1 MSVSFEQAQ
10 ASAIVCWRQLLRKLD
25 TLTPQQATG
34 QHNAVLKF
42 VAEGTQ
48 TPHGFQ
54 SIVEFFTADFPMG
67 LAARQEIFGANIED
81 ILSLNIL
88 QDFPSTLFTSHE
100 DPHIAQ
106 RIAHHQLYLQVHK
119 NIEREYRTSKLENF
133 LSSSERFVIDLD
145 QIDELKKQLMVYTVV
160 SDEYLPWVIDKI
172 VACSFQQVCVL
183 SELETQTLHTLGQE
197 ATASSPFSQL
207 LEQRRTSSPSSLH
220 SAKIR

>member
-25 TLTPQQATG
+25 SLTPQQATG

-42 VAEGTQ
+42 VSEGTH

-67 LAARQEIFGANIED
+67 LAARQEIFCANIED

-88 QDFPSTLFTSHE
+88 QDFPDTLFTSDK

-106 RIAHHQLYLQVHK
+106 RIAHYQEYLQIHED
-119 NIEREYRTSKLENF
+119 IERKYPTNALENF
-133 LSSSERFVIDLD
+133 LSLSGRFSIDLD
-145 QIDELKKQLMVYTVV
+145 QIAELKKQLMVYTVV
-160 SDEYLPWVIDKI
+160 SEVYLPWVIDKI
-172 VACSFQQVCVL
+172 VACSFQHVCVL
-183 SELETQTLHTLGQE
+183 SELKTQTLHTIGQE
-197 ATASSPFSQL
+197 AAAPSAFSQL
-207 LEQRRTSSPSSLH
+207 LAQRRTSSPSPFH